1 MDLYEHGTWEGLGY
15 VTSGPVSIYNYLK
28 LGFRHASVQGPSG
41 QRHEMHGP
49 KSQVQVKKKTYRV
62 VTLILITGQEGLS
75 LRLMVSVFFHES
87 ILYTN
92 TVYTA
97 GTVVV
102 IVVVEMLINILLLHT
117 YYILKLFIRS

>member
-1 MDLYEHGTWEGLGY
+1 M
-15 VTSGPVSIYNYLK
+15 VTV
-28 LGFRHASVQGPSG
+28 
-41 QRHEMHGP
+41 
-49 KSQVQVKKKTYRV
+49 
-62 VTLILITGQEGLS
+62 ILITGQEGLS